1 MRGEVYEVEV
11 RTRGLKFLNRSLYR
25 ISKGTL
31 SFLMKDKKES
41 RGSKKGTLLK
51 NKAVDIVL
59 NLELEKLIHEWFYK
73 ILEKIC

>member
-1 MRGEVYEVEV
+1 
-11 RTRGLKFLNRSLYR
+11 
-25 ISKGTL
+25 
-31 SFLMKDKKES
+31 MKDKKES